1 MTSNRDF
8 IQQAAT
14 VDPFANSLFGV
25 SEELIEA
32 FEDARNAGEA
42 AKIADFL
49 PDRRHPHWLATLQ
62 ELIRIDMELT
72 QRHKGAAT
80 LESYRADW
88 PELFATAESL
98 APLAFEDFRLASQRG
113 QMVSAQAY
121 ADRYGIDVSGW
132 PILRSSLHQSSSSS
146 GEFTAGRL
154 IEVESGM
161 RLLDFQVIAPLG
173 EGAFSKVCLARQQS
187 LSGRLVVLKFS
198 SRRLREA
205 DRLSRL
211 QHTNIVPL
219 YSVHE
224 WNDLSVLCMPW
235 FGSATLRDVIASGRG
250 VDSRPSGEMLLSTV
264 KGCDSRLRT
273 QVDARSATPENS
285 VTRKNSVTES
295 SQRGGSPLQG
305 LDGELAAVWIALQV
319 AEGLRHAHARGVLH
333 RDLKP
338 ANVLLSSDGIP
349 MILDFNLSALQ
360 PEEVT
365 AGGTLPYM
373 SPEQLESLETQER
386 VDERSDIFSLG
397 VMFFELLTGQRPF
410 ADLSQDRRQMIQE
423 RRTKDTSPRSRNHE
437 ISMDTDAI
445 VRRCLA
451 HDVTRRY
458 QTAEELIEDLGRQ
471 LSSHPLRFAE
481 NRSIRERIRK
491 WARRHPR
498 ITSATSVLIF
508 CSAFLII
515 GTAQYLR
522 IASRLIESESHRAAT
537 RFLQIVPDLKA
548 QGFSAAIGDSDRR
561 HTAGRLREVMEEF
574 HSPITG
580 STVSSEEISNARQS
594 LVELELMLELLDTD
608 TKANPSMHSR
618 SIPYLVALQH
628 VMNRQF
634 AEAAV
639 TLRPVVR
646 ENPELFES
654 TLLLGMLAR
663 AQETGDPAEALL
675 TAAMALRPEDFTAVM
690 QRGLSYLTTERYD
703 TAVMDFESAIRIR
716 PAAPEAWFA
725 LGIAQKG
732 AGQLKEALSSYDRA
746 IEHRFSETRIHFARA
761 DLLEQMGL
769 RAEAQHARDTGLK
782 LTPADERSWVARGLA
797 RLPNHPELAVQ
808 DIRRAFE
815 LNPSSHDA
823 FRNLSMVLSEY
834 LKKPEEALTVLDEA
848 IRFHPQDEFLW
859 AGRGVLHARQGDSQK
874 AIADAKQ
881 ALTLSDDPFLLY
893 MVACIYSLSSGIDQ
907 QESYRVESLRLIA
920 QSLRSDAS
928 LSVSMASD
936 PDLKAL
942 QGDSRFLQ
950 LIAAAG
956 TLQQK

>member
-1 MTSNRDF
+1 M
-8 IQQAAT
+8 
-14 VDPFANSLFGV
+14 NSLFGV
-25 SEELIEA
+25 SEQLIEA
-32 FEDARNAGEA
+32 FEDARSAGRSAQVAEY
-42 AKIADFL
+42 L
-49 PDRRHPHWLATLQ
+49 PEREHPYWLATLQ
-62 ELIRIDMELT
+62 ELIRIDMELD
-72 QRHKGAAT
+72 QRQGDTVT
-80 LESYRADW
+80 LEKYRADW
-88 PELFATAESL
+88 PVLFESPEAL
-98 APLAFEDFRLASQRG
+98 MPLAFEDYRLASQRG
-113 QMVSAQAY
+113 LAVSPQVY
-121 ADRYGIDVSGW
+121 ADRYGIDVSAW
-132 PILRSSLHQSSSSS
+132 PILQNESQRSLPGTGDVTQ
-146 GEFTAGRL
+146 GRSIQL
-154 IEVESGM
+154 ESGSQF
-161 RLLDFQVIAPLG
+161 LDFQIIASLG
-173 EGAFSKVCLARQQS
+173 EGAFSRVCLASQQS

-205 DRLSRL
+205 DRLARL

-235 FGSATLRDVIASGRG
+235 FGSATLRDVIEPARG
-250 VDSRPSGEMLLSTV
+250 TDSRPSGEMLLSTV
-264 KGCDSRLRT
+264 QGCDSRLRT
-273 QVDARSATPENS
+273 QVDARQDGSAY
-285 VTRKNSVTES
+285 KVTENRS
-295 SQRGGSPLQG
+295 MAELSPRRGSPLQG
-305 LDGELAAVWIALQV
+305 LDGELAAVWIVQQI
-319 AEGLRHAHARGVLH
+319 AEGLKHAHARGVLH

-360 PEEVT
+360 PEEIT

-397 VMFFELLTGQRPF
+397 VVFFELLTGQRPF
-410 ADLSQDRRQMIQE
+410 PDLSLDRRQMIQE
-423 RRTKDTSPRSRNHE
+423 RRTTDISPRSRNHE
-437 ISMDTDAI
+437 ISIDTDSI
-445 VRRCLA
+445 VRHCLA
-451 HDVTRRY
+451 PDVTGRY

-471 LSSHPLRFAE
+471 LSSRPLQFAE

-508 CSAFLII
+508 CSVFLIV
-515 GTAQYLR
+515 GTSQYLR
-522 IASRLIESESHRAAT
+522 IASRLVESESHRAAT

-561 HTAGRLREVMEEF
+561 HTAGRVREAMEQF
-574 HSPITG
+574 YSPITG
-580 STVSSEEISNARQS
+580 STVSSEEISKARQS
-594 LVELELMLELLDTD
+594 LDELGLMLELLDTD
-608 TKANPSMHSR
+608 TNANPSMHSQ
-618 SIPYLVALQH
+618 SVPYLVALQH

-634 AEAAV
+634 AEAAA

-646 ENPELFES
+646 EHPELFES

-663 AQETGDPAEALL
+663 AQKTGDSAEALL

-690 QRGLSYLTTERYD
+690 QRGLSYLTSERYD
-703 TAVMDFESAIRIR
+703 AAVMDFESAIRIR
-716 PAAPEAWFA
+716 PEAPDAWFA

-746 IEHRFSETRIHFARA
+746 IQYRFLETRIHFARA
-761 DLLEQMGL
+761 DLLDQMGL
-769 RAEAQHARDTGLK
+769 RDEAQLSRDAGLK

-808 DIRRAFE
+808 DIRKAFE

-834 LKKPEEALTVLDEA
+834 LKKPDEALTVLDEA
-848 IRFHPQDEFLW
+848 ILFHPQDEFLW
-859 AGRGVLHARQGDSQK
+859 AGRGVLHARQRDSQK
-874 AIADAKQ
+874 AVADAKQ
-881 ALTLSDDPFLLY
+881 ALTLSKDPFLLY

-907 QESYRVESLRLIA
+907 QEAHRVESLRLIA

-928 LSVSMASD
+928 LAASMESD
-936 PDLKAL
+936 PDLKDL
-942 QGDSRFLQ
+942 HGDSRFQ
-950 LIAAAG
+950 QIIAAAG
-956 TLQQK
+956 TLQKK